1 MTLLSVDA
9 LVARYATQTP
19 DHLAI
24 VEYWKKGYEKKMTWR
39 QLDRQA
45 NYWAHRIHE
54 ADPGRAPV
62 VIVLAGNRAEH
73 AITTLAT
80 WKLGGMVVPVD
91 PHVPAAELE
100 RMRADAGSHVL
111 VGSAEAPAAAGLLR
125 TTEIGGQESDR
136 PPPASHDGFPRSASG
151 TGGTTGPPR
160 LVIRRRGWMFDD
172 QELLTPHDRAMG
184 LRLGQRQLVALPLYH
199 GGFGPLYKGLAL
211 RHATVLLRHFTPAL
225 WLESMERYAINL
237 TRVVPTMMKLILDSL
252 DGGREPDFSAV
263 AAIDHG
269 TAPCPAE
276 VKRAWIRL
284 LGPER
289 LIETYST
296 QEQLAF
302 VSIRGDEWLAHPGS
316 VGKPD
321 PARIKV
327 LREDGTAC
335 DPGETGQIVMRP
347 PDAEPPAYLS
357 NSPPPRRWS
366 GGYYSVGDSGFL
378 DDDGYLYVR
387 GRMNGAIN
395 VGGTLVHA
403 SEIESCLLGSPLIAD
418 CAVMPVDD
426 AILGQVPLAY
436 VILQGQLDDA
446 AGKLGQWCREQLSP
460 EQVPA
465 EIRIVRSL
473 PRRASGKVARYLLER
488 GAWPPAALNNSEKG
502 SL

>member
-1 MTLLSVDA
+1 MTALSVDA
-9 LVARYATQTP
+9 LVARYAAQTP

-24 VEYWKKGYEKKMTWR
+24 VECWKKGYEKKVTWR

-54 ADPGRAPV
+54 ADPRPGPA

-73 AITTLAT
+73 AIATLAT

-91 PHVPAAELE
+91 PQVPAAELE
-100 RMRADAGSHVL
+100 RIRADVDGPVL
-111 VGSAEAPAAAGLLR
+111 VGSAQVPAAAGEMLLMTQTDR
-125 TTEIGGQESDR
+125 EESDS
-136 PPPASHDGFPRSASG
+136 PPSAGYGGVPRSASG

-160 LVIRRRGWMFDD
+160 FVVRRHGWMFDD
-172 QELLTPHDRAMG
+172 RDPLTPHDRAMG
-184 LRLGQRQLVALPLYH
+184 LRLGQRQLVSLPLCH

-211 RHATVLLRHFTPAL
+211 RHTTVLLRHFTPAL
-225 WLESMERYAINL
+225 WLESMERYAVNL
-237 TRVVPTMMKLILDSL
+237 TRVVPAMMKLIIGSL
-252 DGGREPDFSAV
+252 DGKRERDFSAV

-302 VSIRGDEWLAHPGS
+302 VSIRGDEWLVHPGS

-327 LREDGTAC
+327 IREDGKVC

-347 PDAEPPAYLS
+347 LDAEPPVYLS
-357 NSPPPRRWS
+357 KSPPLRRWS

-387 GRMNGAIN
+387 GRTSGAIN
-395 VGGTLVHA
+395 VGGTLVHVA
-403 SEIESCLLGSPLIAD
+403 EIESCLMKSPLIAD
-418 CAVMPVDD
+418 CVVIPVDD
-426 AILGQVPLAY
+426 AILGQVPRAY
-436 VILQGQLDDA
+436 AVLQGCPDDA
-446 AGKLGQWCREQLSP
+446 VGELGRWCRERLYP

-465 EIRIVRSL
+465 EISIVRSL
-473 PRRASGKVARYLLER
+473 PRTASGKVARYLVEH
-488 GAWPPAALNNSEKG
+488 GAWPPADPDDY
-502 SL
+502 